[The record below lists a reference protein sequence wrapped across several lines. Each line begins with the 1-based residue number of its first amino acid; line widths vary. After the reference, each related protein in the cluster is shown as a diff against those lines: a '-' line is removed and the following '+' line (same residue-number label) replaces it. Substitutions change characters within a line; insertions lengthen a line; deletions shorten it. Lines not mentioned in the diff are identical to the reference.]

1 MLSLF
6 LVPGGE
12 AAALQRVPLPG
23 RGQGKP
29 HSEYF
34 GSTGQRVEDS
44 PFLLISIGKI
54 GLCFGDRVMGTE
66 DTLFDSGP
74 ADFLQNNARVE
85 VLVGIHSL
93 SWLANIY

>member
-34 GSTGQRVEDS
+34 GSTGQRVNGQES
-44 PFLLISIGKI
+44 G
-54 GLCFGDRVMGTE
+54 GLPIPAHQHWENRVVFWG
-66 DTLFDSGP
+66 
-74 ADFLQNNARVE
+74 
-85 VLVGIHSL
+85 
-93 SWLANIY
+93 